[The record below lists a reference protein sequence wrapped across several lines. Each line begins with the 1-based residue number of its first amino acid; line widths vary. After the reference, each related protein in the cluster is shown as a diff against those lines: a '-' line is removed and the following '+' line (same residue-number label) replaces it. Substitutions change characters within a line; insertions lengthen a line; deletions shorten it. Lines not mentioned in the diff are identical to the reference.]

1 MLLTHI
7 PAASTPTRHV
17 ALCQQDYPNVWFW
30 TRQDWNAAMQDQAL
44 EVDQLA
50 DGDVF
55 PEVDEEDD
63 GSKEQEPSPLPGPAC
78 MHGKH

>member
-1 MLLTHI
+1 
-7 PAASTPTRHV
+7 
-17 ALCQQDYPNVWFW
+17 
-30 TRQDWNAAMQDQAL
+30 MQDQAL